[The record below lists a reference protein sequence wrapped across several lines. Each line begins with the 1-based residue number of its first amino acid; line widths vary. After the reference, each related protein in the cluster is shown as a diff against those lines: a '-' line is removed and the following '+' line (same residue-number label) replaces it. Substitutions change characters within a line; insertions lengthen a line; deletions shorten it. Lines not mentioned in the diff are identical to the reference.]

1 MGYWLDIAHAVYPR
15 HLIAENEEE
24 EALGELKT
32 PKSYLMSYDE

>member
-24 EALGELKT
+24 ALGELKT
-32 PKSYLMSYDE
+32 PKSYLMTNEN